1 MGFSQMME
9 LLQKKNH
16 GKIVICNMGNFYIS
30 IGKDAILLNHLINLK
45 VSCFKPEI
53 CKVGFPINSL
63 EKYTDLLVQKRY
75 SYIVYYFDQEK
86 EELQILEEYKG
97 KYNNNLKERNINC
110 YICSKSTGKYK
121 RPDKY
126 IIALS
131 KLYEKEE
138 QIYLKEDKEDYKKD
152 KEQIHNQNSE
162 NKSKKEEMKRKRKIW
177 FQKKNKKTN

>member
-1 MGFSQMME
+1 MME
-9 LLQKKNH
+9 LLQKNNQ
-16 GKIVICNMGNFYIS
+16 GKIVFCNAGNFYIA
-30 IGKDAILLNHLINLK
+30 IGKDAVLLNNLLGLK
-45 VSCFKPEI
+45 VSCIKPEM

-86 EELQILEEYKG
+86 EELQILEDYEG
-97 KYNNNLKERNINC
+97 KYNNNLKEQNINC
-110 YICSKSTGKYK
+110 YICSKGTGKYK

-131 KLYEKEE
+131 KLYENEE
-138 QIYLKEDKEDYKKD
+138 QNYLKESKENYIKD
-152 KEQIHNQNSE
+152 KEQIN
-162 NKSKKEEMKRKRKIW
+162 NKNNSKKEEMKRERKIW

>member
-1 MGFSQMME
+1 MME

-30 IGKDAILLNHLINLK
+30 IGKDAILLNRLINLK

-86 EELQILEEYKG
+86 EELQILEDYEG
-97 KYNNNLKERNINC
+97 KYNNNLKEQNINC
-110 YICSKSTGKYK
+110 YICSKGTGKYK

-131 KLYEKEE
+131 KLYENEE
-138 QIYLKEDKEDYKKD
+138 QNYLKESKENYIKD
-152 KEQIHNQNSE
+152 KEQIN
-162 NKSKKEEMKRKRKIW
+162 NKNNSKKEEMKRKRKIW

>member
-1 MGFSQMME
+1 MME

-30 IGKDAILLNHLINLK
+30 IGKDAILLNRLINLK

-63 EKYTDLLVQKRY
+63 EKYTDLLMQKRY

-86 EELQILEEYKG
+86 EELQILEDYEG
-97 KYNNNLKERNINC
+97 KYNNNLKEQNINC
-110 YICSKSTGKYK
+110 YICSKGTGKYK

-131 KLYEKEE
+131 KLYENEE
-138 QIYLKEDKEDYKKD
+138 QNYLKESKENYIKD
-152 KEQIHNQNSE
+152 KEQIN
-162 NKSKKEEMKRKRKIW
+162 NKNNSKKEEMKRKRKI
-177 FQKKNKKTN
+177 

>member
-16 GKIVICNMGNFYIS
+16 GKIVICNMGNFYIA
-30 IGKDAILLNHLINLK
+30 IGKDAILLNRLINLK

-75 SYIVYYFDQEK
+75 SYIVYYCDQEK
-86 EELQILEEYKG
+86 EELQILEDYKG
-97 KYNNNLKERNINC
+97 KYNNNLEEENINC
-110 YICSKSTGKYK
+110 YICSKSTKKYK
-121 RPDKY
+121 KPDKY

-162 NKSKKEEMKRKRKIW
+162 NESKKEEIKRKRKIW

>member
-1 MGFSQMME
+1 MGFSEMME

-30 IGKDAILLNHLINLK
+30 IGKDAILLNRLINLK

-86 EELQILEEYKG
+86 EELQILEDYEG
-97 KYNNNLKERNINC
+97 KYNNNLKGQNINC

-131 KLYEKEE
+131 KLYENEE
-138 QIYLKEDKEDYKKD
+138 QNYLKESKENYIKD
-152 KEQIHNQNSE
+152 KEQIN
-162 NKSKKEEMKRKRKIW
+162 NKNNSKKEEMKRKRKIW

>member
-9 LLQKKNH
+9 LLQKKND

-30 IGKDAILLNHLINLK
+30 IGKDAILLNRLINLK

-86 EELQILEEYKG
+86 EELQILEDYEG
-97 KYNNNLKERNINC
+97 KYNNNLKGQNINC

-121 RPDKY
+121 RLDKY

-152 KEQIHNQNSE
+152 KEQIN
-162 NKSKKEEMKRKRKIW
+162 NKNNSKKEEMKRKRKIW

>member
-9 LLQKKNH
+9 LLQKKND

-30 IGKDAILLNHLINLK
+30 IGKDAILLNRLINLK

-86 EELQILEEYKG
+86 EELQILEDYEG
-97 KYNNNLKERNINC
+97 KYNNNLKEQNINC
-110 YICSKSTGKYK
+110 YICSKGTGKYK

-131 KLYEKEE
+131 KLYENEE
-138 QIYLKEDKEDYKKD
+138 QNYLKESKENYIKD
-152 KEQIHNQNSE
+152 KEQIN
-162 NKSKKEEMKRKRKIW
+162 NKNNSKKEEMKRKRKI
-177 FQKKNKKTN
+177 

>member
-1 MGFSQMME
+1 MME
-9 LLQKKNH
+9 LLQKKND

-30 IGKDAILLNHLINLK
+30 IGKDAILLNRLINLK

-86 EELQILEEYKG
+86 EELQILEDYEG
-97 KYNNNLKERNINC
+97 KYNNNLKEQNINC
-110 YICSKSTGKYK
+110 YICSKGTGKYK

-131 KLYEKEE
+131 KLYENEE
-138 QIYLKEDKEDYKKD
+138 QNYLKESKENYIKD
-152 KEQIHNQNSE
+152 KEQIN
-162 NKSKKEEMKRKRKIW
+162 NKNNSKKEEMKRKRKI
-177 FQKKNKKTN
+177 

>member
-97 KYNNNLKERNINC
+97 KYNNNNLKEQNINC
-110 YICSKSTGKYK
+110 YICSKGTGKYK

-131 KLYEKEE
+131 KLYENEE
-138 QIYLKEDKEDYKKD
+138 QNYLKESKENYIKD
-152 KEQIHNQNSE
+152 KEQIN
-162 NKSKKEEMKRKRKIW
+162 NKNNSKKEEMKRERKIW

>member
-1 MGFSQMME
+1 MME

-30 IGKDAILLNHLINLK
+30 IGKDAILLNRLINLK

-63 EKYTDLLVQKRY
+63 EKYTDLLMQKRY

-97 KYNNNLKERNINC
+97 KYYLRIMK
-110 YICSKSTGKYK
+110 KYK
-121 RPDKY
+121 WIDEKKFRVAIELIYEIGKILGGLIKY
-126 IIALS
+126 
-131 KLYEKEE
+131 YG
-138 QIYLKEDKEDYKKD
+138 
-152 KEQIHNQNSE
+152 
-162 NKSKKEEMKRKRKIW
+162 
-177 FQKKNKKTN
+177 KNN

>member
-1 MGFSQMME
+1 MME

-30 IGKDAILLNHLINLK
+30 IGKDAILLNRLINLK

-86 EELQILEEYKG
+86 EELQILEDYEG
-97 KYNNNLKERNINC
+97 KYNNNLKEQNINC
-110 YICSKSTGKYK
+110 YICSKGTGKYK

-131 KLYEKEE
+131 KLYENEE
-138 QIYLKEDKEDYKKD
+138 QNYLKESKENYIKD
-152 KEQIHNQNSE
+152 KEQIN
-162 NKSKKEEMKRKRKIW
+162 NKNNSKKEEMKRKRKI
-177 FQKKNKKTN
+177 

>member
-1 MGFSQMME
+1 MGFSEMME

-30 IGKDAILLNHLINLK
+30 IGKDAILLNRLINLK

-86 EELQILEEYKG
+86 EELQILEDYEG
-97 KYNNNLKERNINC
+97 KYNNNLKEQNINC
-110 YICSKSTGKYK
+110 YICSKGTGKYK

-131 KLYEKEE
+131 KLYENEE
-138 QIYLKEDKEDYKKD
+138 QNYLKESKENYIKD
-152 KEQIHNQNSE
+152 KEQIN
-162 NKSKKEEMKRKRKIW
+162 NKNNSKKEEMKRKRKIW